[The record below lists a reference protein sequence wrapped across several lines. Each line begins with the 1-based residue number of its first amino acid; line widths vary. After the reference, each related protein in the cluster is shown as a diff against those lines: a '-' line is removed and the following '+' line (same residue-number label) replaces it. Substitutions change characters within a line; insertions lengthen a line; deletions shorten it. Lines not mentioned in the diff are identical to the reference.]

1 MQPFGSAFT
10 EIEKYNPNSSTVAK
24 TIVVPPASRSAK
36 IRNPALDEA
45 LAVLVDD
52 ELDLPRLGGSWYK
65 GIANSALLQ
74 LWVGAGDE
82 GKTQGTGLHC
92 DMCNN
97 FIVQLA
103 GAKKWTFISP
113 KHSSLMRPTMRRGKT
128 AISGSDFT
136 TKSEVL
142 PYIPRLEA
150 TVYPGDFM
158 YDLIHW
164 CLASLVIVVKVLLD
178 RARQRRRI
186 DALEQRPRLRPP
198 KSRMYHLHCRTSSG
212 LGRSL
217 AFLPGCRSSTFL
229 IT

>member
-52 ELDLPRLGGSWYK
+52 ELDLPRIGGSWYK

-164 CLASLVIVVKVLLD
+164 CLASFLCMLLLFAEWFFSVQRVREHSHLLQTSALLASYEYIQVQSRLV
-178 RARQRRRI
+178 
-186 DALEQRPRLRPP
+186 
-198 KSRMYHLHCRTSSG
+198 
-212 LGRSL
+212 L
-217 AFLPGCRSSTFL
+217 A
-229 IT
+229 